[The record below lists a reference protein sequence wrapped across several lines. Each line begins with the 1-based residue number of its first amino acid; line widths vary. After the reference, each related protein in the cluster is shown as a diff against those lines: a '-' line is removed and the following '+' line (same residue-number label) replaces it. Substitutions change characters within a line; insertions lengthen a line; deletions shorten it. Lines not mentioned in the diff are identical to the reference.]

1 MKNFFKQTSAL
12 LIIAILTSP
21 VSAEGFFG
29 KLFGSNDSSESFESL
44 ISHVPADTSFL
55 FTNQKAIPD
64 DVMSFHIERSQKLFE
79 TLSKASEDSSPPKSD
94 VIKNKDDKADKDKTI
109 KTEAAEKTP
118 SDFFSAFFAD
128 LGEHLSNKKLEDT
141 GLSLKSN
148 MLIYGVDLTPVMRL
162 SISDKEKL
170 MATLKRAEE
179 KSGYKLALAK
189 CGDFDCMVDTAKD
202 DMSMALV
209 LLNKQ
214 LVASVFPSDKKD
226 KLLKHLVGKIP
237 SKDAYKNEDWQTFLK
252 ENLYTGHGEGFINL
266 KTLYQK
272 GSPLLIKELLKDKR
286 VSDEEVKKC
295 LPVVEDHLK
304 NIPMLMFGTKELSA
318 QKMNYEF
325 VLKTSE
331 EVSEVLQTLANKVN
345 IKQRVDNAIFDVGLN
360 FNIVKLREALTQYS
374 DFLIKSA
381 ETHQCK
387 NISAKDIRK
396 AMGGLMMGMNMGMSQ
411 IKTLYLALNNIELKQ
426 NMQIDKIAAY
436 ASIGTDDPA
445 GLFSM
450 VTLFSPALRNFK
462 IPADGTSIKLPDGAL
477 PIPRVELPPVWINRT
492 ERTLNLLVG
501 TNTFKLKE
509 YFSGPPAIFIMAM
522 NSKRYYEKLSTLLGS
537 IKRTQSSEA
546 GIKDMI
552 NAIGN
557 NAGNIQQEIYA
568 DKRGLAFNYHVQ
580 YDVAGEGE
588 DNKNEATKKASSEK

>member
-12 LIIAILTSP
+12 LIIALLTSP

-64 DVMSFHIERSQKLFE
+64 DVMSFHIKRSQKLFE
-79 TLSKASEDSSPPKSD
+79 TFT
-94 VIKNKDDKADKDKTI
+94 KNKDGKEDKN
-109 KTEAAEKTP
+109 EASKSETVEKTP

-179 KSGYKLALAK
+179 KSGYKLALTK
-189 CGDFDCMVDTAKD
+189 CGDFDCMVDTAD
-202 DMSMALV
+202 NDISMALV

-214 LVASVFPSDKKD
+214 LVASAFPRNKKD

-237 SKDAYKNEDWQTFLK
+237 SKDSYKAEDWQTFLK
-252 ENLYTGHGEGFINL
+252 ENIYTGYGEGFINL
-266 KTLYQK
+266 KTLYEK
-272 GSPLLIKELLKDKR
+272 GSPILVKELLKDKR

-304 NIPMLMFGTKELSA
+304 NMPMLIFGTKELTA
-318 QKMNYEF
+318 QKMDYEF
-325 VLKTSE
+325 VIKTSE

-345 IKQRVDNAIFDVGLN
+345 IKQRVDHAIFDIGLN
-360 FNIVKLREALTQYS
+360 FNIVKLREALSQYS
-374 DFLIKSA
+374 DFLINSA

-387 NISAKDIRK
+387 NINANDIRK
-396 AMGGLMMGMNMGMSQ
+396 GMGGLIMGMNMGMSQ
-411 IKTLYLALNNIELKQ
+411 IKTLYVALNNIELKK
-426 NMQIDKIAAY
+426 NMQIDKVAAY
-436 ASIGTDDPA
+436 ASVGTDDPA
-445 GLFSM
+445 GLFGM

-477 PIPRVELPPVWINRT
+477 PVSKIDLPPIWVNRT
-492 ERTLNLLVG
+492 KRTLNLLIG
-501 TNTFKLKE
+501 TNTFTLKE
-509 YFSGPPAIFIMAM
+509 YFSGPPAMLIMAM
-522 NSKRYYEKLSTLLGS
+522 DGKRYYEKLSSFLGS
-537 IKRTQSSEA
+537 IKRNKSDADITEMMS
-546 GIKDMI
+546 
-552 NAIGN
+552 AIGN
-557 NAGNIQQEIYA
+557 SSGSFQEEIYA
-568 DKRGLAFNYHVQ
+568 DKRGLTFNYHIK
-580 YDVAGEGE
+580 YDDVE
-588 DNKNEATKKASSEK
+588 EAKTTK